1 MLLRLQWSSCRDRDR
16 RIVAVYKMTPGIA
29 RLDVDSV
36 RMICSGQVI
45 VDLAAATKEL
55 VENAL
60 DAGATSI
67 DVRLVEYGT
76 SAIEC
81 SDNGCGIP
89 PSDFEI
95 MAQRYSTSKLRDF
108 ETLRNVDSL
117 GFRGEAL
124 ASLCELASSLAV
136 VTRCEAEKVG
146 TRLVFNRNGALT
158 ARIPTARKVGTT
170 VTVKELFAALPVRR
184 ADLQRNLKRQYTKT
198 LRLLHGYA
206 LIATHCR
213 LRVMLQAG
221 SKRSSAITVQSGRSI
236 KEGLSSLFGTNFPQ
250 TLEPISVSLNELDIL
265 NEKDEHSSPH
275 AAIRRVAVGLV
286 SRVGEGIGRSESDR
300 QFIFINRRPIN
311 AHKIIRAINDVWRT
325 FEKKQKPAFVLNLQ
339 LPRAEVDVNIQP
351 DKREAVF
358 ACEASV
364 ICCLKTALLNFWEQ
378 TQGHVGIKHSLIL
391 PYRPRYSHSIAPSKT
406 CNVSRMNSQG
416 SEANNAEA
424 SQKYHMAIGEKHLLP
439 TSRAAKEDI
448 EMQLDDGL
456 VSKTKT
462 PKVRRPLSKAISTTA
477 DPRGDNNGIKSSL
490 QVPLSAKSAD
500 SQSESNPL
508 SSHSQRDRRTHRC
521 FRFAPGLSQFVQSVQ
536 LLRRSAR
543 IVVQMDVGASKYSS
557 GAEENEGTVEEKLG
571 AVMSKSDFTQMEV
584 LGQFNLGFLICKFAR
599 HLFIVDQHAA
609 DEKFRYEHNW
619 RSTKIRTQPLL
630 APLILN
636 LSAADELF
644 LIEKREVFERNAF
657 VLTVDE
663 NAQAGGRV
671 KVSGVPS
678 AKGITFGTKDIREFI
693 SLLAELKDVARDEDL
708 PRFPKLHS
716 LFASKACRSAV
727 MIGTALALPGMKK
740 LLDQLA
746 TLDGPWSCPH
756 GRPTIRHLSL
766 IHSLSYDS

>member
-1 MLLRLQWSSCRDRDR
+1 
-16 RIVAVYKMTPGIA
+16 MTPGIA

-45 VDLAAATKEL
+45 VDLATATKEL

-76 SAIEC
+76 SEIEC
-81 SDNGCGIP
+81 SDNGCGIA

-108 ETLRNVDSL
+108 ATLRNVDSL

-124 ASLCELASSLAV
+124 SSLCELASNFTI

-146 TRLVFNRNGALT
+146 TLLVFNRNGALT
-158 ARIPTARKVGTT
+158 TMIPTARKVGTT
-170 VTVKELFAALPVRR
+170 VIVKDLFAALPVRR
-184 ADLQRNLKRQYTKT
+184 ADLQRNLKRQYAKT

-213 LRVMLQAG
+213 LRVMLQVG
-221 SKRSSAITVQSGRSI
+221 SKRSNAITVQSGRSI
-236 KEGLSSLFGTNFPQ
+236 KDGLSSLFGTKFPQ
-250 TLEPISVSLNELDIL
+250 TLEPVSLSLNGSLDMR
-265 NEKDEHSSPH
+265 NKEVEHSSPQ
-275 AAIRRVAVGLV
+275 AATRRVAVGLV
-286 SRVGEGIGRSESDR
+286 SRVGEGVGRSESDR

-311 AHKIIRAINDVWRT
+311 AHRIIRAINDVWRT
-325 FEKKQKPAFVLNLQ
+325 FELKQKPAFVINLQ

-351 DKREAVF
+351 DKREAVI

-364 ICCLKTALLNFWEQ
+364 IRCLKTALLNFWEQ
-378 TQGHVGIKHSLIL
+378 AQGHFGLKHSLVL
-391 PYRPRYSHSIAPSKT
+391 PYRPQYSHSIAPGKT
-406 CNVSRMNSQG
+406 CNVSWTKSQE
-416 SEANNAEA
+416 SEANVDYE
-424 SQKYHMAIGEKHLLP
+424 SQKCHMAIGEKNLLP
-439 TSRAAKEDI
+439 TSRAAKDDI
-448 EMQLDDGL
+448 KIQPVDGL
-456 VSKTKT
+456 ASETKN
-462 PKVRRPLSKAISTTA
+462 PKAHRPLSKAISATA
-477 DPRGDNNGIKSSL
+477 DLRRDSNAIQNSL
-490 QVPLSAKSAD
+490 EAPLSAKSAD
-500 SQSESNPL
+500 SQSESNRL
-508 SSHSQRDRRTHRC
+508 SSHSPADRRTHRC
-521 FRFAPGLSQFVQSVQ
+521 FQFAPGLTQFVKSVQ

-543 IVVQMDVGASKYSS
+543 IVMQMDVGALKSIS
-557 GAEENEGTVEEKLG
+557 GAAEDTTAKMLS
-571 AVMSKSDFTQMEV
+571 AVMSKNDFTQMEV

-599 HLFIVDQHAA
+599 HLFIIDQHAA

-619 RSTKIRTQPLL
+619 RNTKVRTQPLL

-644 LIEKREVFERNAF
+644 LMEKREVFERNAF
-657 VLTVDE
+657 VVTVDE
-663 NAQAGGRV
+663 NAQAGSRV

-693 SLLAELKDVARDEDL
+693 SMLAELKDVARDEDL

-766 IHSLSYDS
+766 IHSPYESRHT